1 MFLLVLLISLGSGV
15 FVLHFNNV
23 LSTREGEIEILDL
36 CWYLSSILHPSSSPF
51 SSPSLL
57 CRLFSSPPAVSTG
70 RMPGGS
76 WGSDSSSSGVK
87 EGKTTLKRGEKGESK
102 GKNDRKDNVKQIR
115 QKRVTPSTLVDR
127 PTDSNDRQMGF
138 GGAWTERV
146 IEKQDSGD
154 AFSVIVT
161 PQLYSKISG
170 HSFTTRNTIQ
180 LKVLQLI
187 SLMIASEI
195 RHICVVFKTYYT
207 HPPPLLTFQRPFLN
221 PWHWGYLDQKHGCVG
236 LRTNGH
242 YSRQKSDICGG
253 RTFCLI
259 FAALR
264 APCYRF
270 LASNEACGPE
280 NKTQVSLFEQLCFAK
295 FSSSSALRMRTG
307 L

>member
-1 MFLLVLLISLGSGV
+1 
-15 FVLHFNNV
+15 
-23 LSTREGEIEILDL
+23 
-36 CWYLSSILHPSSSPF
+36 
-51 SSPSLL
+51 
-57 CRLFSSPPAVSTG
+57 
-70 RMPGGS
+70 MPGGS

-180 LKVLQLI
+180 LKPPNKFTARMLSQ
-187 SLMIASEI
+187 SLMED
-195 RHICVVFKTYYT
+195 TQT
-207 HPPPLLTFQRPFLN
+207 PPPVCASQSLNQAKPVCKEAPWREAFGALLSFLLLALAFPQPCSYSISAAVGEETRLSVHPFICPHIKAERRCLLMSISSDFKGSQLYMGLNRVTPSSTWARSEHLGVRYLAQGPPSCCPAPRPSEELPN
-221 PWHWGYLDQKHGCVG
+221 EIGVSWLKA
-236 LRTNGH
+236 LR
-242 YSRQKSDICGG
+242 
-253 RTFCLI
+253 L
-259 FAALR
+259 FAAFGMFVNPSR
-264 APCYRF
+264 GQEVEIA
-270 LASNEACGPE
+270 N
-280 NKTQVSLFEQLCFAK
+280 
-295 FSSSSALRMRTG
+295 SSFVH
-307 L
+307 